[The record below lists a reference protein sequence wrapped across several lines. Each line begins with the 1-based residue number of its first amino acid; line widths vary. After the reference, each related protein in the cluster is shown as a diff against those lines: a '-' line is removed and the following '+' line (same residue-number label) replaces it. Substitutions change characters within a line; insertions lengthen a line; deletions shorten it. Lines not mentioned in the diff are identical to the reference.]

1 LAATPPCGGA
11 VACLA
16 ACKVHCVSL
25 AKRLRKT
32 RAKMSFL
39 RTKSDRLPELTVIA
53 ARHTDDGTLR
63 ELLTFSVKCFLMDV
77 MAKVFAVSS
86 FGTHVRK
93 RRPFRIIAAVLV
105 VAALAVGI
113 TMFFNDHRKH
123 VRNERQE
130 VRAMWEA
137 ADYKKVYD
145 ICGEKL
151 EDFPLDTYYLVLS
164 GFSAYQI
171 AMSQINAADTGIYL
185 DNAIWSLRKALLT
198 PQGRDDQ
205 AVFYVLGKA
214 YFHKGEFWADMAVR
228 YLEAASPINSPD
240 IPEYLGLS
248 YASLKEYRK
257 SVIAFSSLLADNNS
271 SEGHSVRKN
280 GESAISDTLLN
291 AIAKSYVELGEYE
304 TANSYLL
311 RTLEISKDSNTVVS
325 ARLLLGDILIKQG
338 KNSDAE
344 KQYLAIIDEC
354 GENAHARF
362 RLGELYA
369 LRGDQ
374 TGVAMARAEWRKAL
388 RIDPTFVPARERLNL

>member
-1 LAATPPCGGA
+1 
-11 VACLA
+11 
-16 ACKVHCVSL
+16 
-25 AKRLRKT
+25 
-32 RAKMSFL
+32 
-39 RTKSDRLPELTVIA
+39 
-53 ARHTDDGTLR
+53 
-63 ELLTFSVKCFLMDV
+63 
-77 MAKVFAVSS
+77 MAKVFAVST
-86 FGTHVRK
+86 FGTHVKK
-93 RRPFRIIAAVLV
+93 RRPFRIIAAVIV
-105 VAALAVGI
+105 GAALAAGAI
-113 TMFFNDHRKH
+113 MFFNDRQKN

-130 VRAMWEA
+130 VKAMWEA
-137 ADYKKVYD
+137 ADYQNVYNA
-145 ICGEKL
+145 CVTKL
-151 EDFPLDTYYLVLS
+151 EDTPLDTYYLVLS

-171 AMSQINAADTGIYL
+171 AMSQINSGDTDLYL

-228 YLEAASPINSPD
+228 YLEAASGGNSPD

-257 SVIAFSSLLADNNS
+257 SVIAFSSLLSDNNS
-271 SEGHSVRKN
+271 GEGRSVREN

-338 KNSDAE
+338 KSADAE

-354 GENAHARF
+354 GENAAARY

-374 TGVAMARAEWRKAL
+374 TGVAMARAEWRKAI
-388 RIDPTFVPARERLNL
+388 RIDPAFVPARERLNL